1 MTVFAFHYIIG
12 VKISLHQ
19 WRRIRLVIRN
29 NIQKIRLERKISQV
43 QMAIDLNV
51 TRQTIN
57 AIEKERY
64 NPSLELAL
72 KIMDYFQLPIEE
84 IFSIEKGDEE

>member
-1 MTVFAFHYIIG
+1 M
-12 VKISLHQ
+12 
-19 WRRIRLVIRN
+19 VIRN

-43 QMAIDLNV
+43 QMAVDLNV

>member
-1 MTVFAFHYIIG
+1 M
-12 VKISLHQ
+12 
-19 WRRIRLVIRN
+19 VIRN

-43 QMAIDLNV
+43 QMAVDLNV

-72 KIMDYFQLPIEE
+72 KIVNYFKLPIEE
-84 IFSIEKGDEE
+84 IFSIEKGDDE

>member
-1 MTVFAFHYIIG
+1 MAV
-12 VKISLHQ
+12 
-19 WRRIRLVIRN
+19 RN

-43 QMAIDLNV
+43 QMAVDLNV

-72 KIMDYFQLPIEE
+72 KIVDYFQLPIEE